1 MSGSVRLDNEALNE
15 IIRAARYY
23 DERERGRGDRF
34 SEAVFGRLE
43 RLNSFPNAGSPVW
56 GVNGV
61 LLARQVRLR
70 KYPYLIV
77 YAVSDDEI
85 RVVAVAHEKQMPL
98 YWASRLDR

>member
-1 MSGSVRLDNEALNE
+1 MISTVRLGAEALEE
-15 IIRAARYY
+15 IIFAARYH
-23 DERERGRGDRF
+23 DERERGRGDQF
-34 SEAVFGRLE
+34 VEAIFARMQ

-56 GVNGV
+56 GVDGL

-77 YAVSDDEI
+77 YAVADDEI
-85 RVVAVAHEKQMPL
+85 RVVAIAHERQMPL